1 MGVSASSLLD
11 EAKSD
16 YIRGQAQA
24 ELNDFAPYYRKQFLV
39 ARFAQVED
47 ELEQNQQQITQLLK
61 QKEAPEEAI
70 VLYEDAVWYFD
81 ENRKWRERYVV
92 VRANYCLECHESLQ
106 SYVKGANAFY
116 KLLPTG
122 GTVLTTEE
130 TYMEM
135 VDKCY
140 PDDSNP
146 VKSIPALID
155 CVNKFDMKEE
165 FAPPLSGMPGQFPV
179 YLRLPYRRDS
189 YFCFKQEAKQ
199 AAFISFL
206 SDCIKHQNQDFQ
218 KKKTCEVQAFLKAIQ
233 LLRQDRGQYE
243 AWGMLI
249 GSDVRVMAN
258 LVMEKLLPSLGKD
271 LLPRLKARKTDR
283 KKAWF
288 ITMEAAYI
296 LVQEHLLEGLT
307 ALKEECKVSVRQQE
321 VLMDMDQILNA
332 RRQLEEKIRVKV
344 SAPAEQLCSESVQPY
359 LGSVLEEL
367 MEPISSGFMDGRQL
381 METKMD
387 EVCQAVLQG
396 ADNDNLKQALG
407 EMARPNLLDC
417 CLKISSLQDKLKHLQ
432 ERFGFST
439 MTAVTHG
446 AQIDL
451 QQLMENAAYTL
462 ELMLQ
467 KAMEDNPETAGAVMD
482 KAKHRILKQFDY
494 DSSTVRKRI
503 FQEALVSIML
513 PFIKKNLVDSCK
525 PELQG
530 LEQTIYTDYANFIH
544 VENVYE
550 NILLQILD
558 KEVSKVVKEAA
569 SLHKHNLFQESSRAS
584 LSSVST
590 PSSPAPAL
598 ASSVRFPSQTPP
610 SPLAANGLPPSPTKG
625 AEPKREKVGEEVL
638 QAADWPDAKLP
649 AGEGTQNDRTLK
661 VEGISSADP
670 KPPSAETLDPSES
683 QIQENLSVQAEE
695 SRTQR
700 TDQQEAETTSS
711 EPPAVSP
718 EPPAD
723 PPEVPTAAE
732 PPAPEPSSPEPLA
745 TVEPPAP
752 EPSVVS
758 EAPTLDQTDEP
769 VNLPAEEPGSQAAAA
784 SQQPSAMLAAPP
796 GGEEAED
803 VGLKL
808 QLKTEDAEGGTASDP
823 NSLAVSVGSDSPRS
837 DPEST
842 GGISE
847 TSELLEVQSA
857 LSPEETS
864 EDQTSVGE
872 PSIEAQTGEVEAGA
886 GATAE
891 SPAELD
897 GAAFSPPAGNGPGEP
912 DVQPLD
918 CVKEIRNLVVEVIE
932 VEEPMD
938 CFPKE
943 E

>member
-24 ELNDFAPYYRKQFLV
+24 ELNDFAPYYRKQFSV

-140 PDDSNP
+140 PDDSN
-146 VKSIPALID
+146 V
-155 CVNKFDMKEE
+155 KEE

-332 RRQLEEKIRVKV
+332 RRQLEEKIRAKV
-344 SAPAEQLCSESVQPY
+344 SAPAEHLCSESVQPY

-598 ASSVRFPSQTPP
+598 ASSVRFQSQTPP

-625 AEPKREKVGEEVL
+625 AELKREKVGEEVL

-670 KPPSAETLDPSES
+670 KPPSAETLDPSEP

-695 SRTQR
+695 PRTQR

-711 EPPAVSP
+711 EPLAVSP

-769 VNLPAEEPGSQAAAA
+769 VNLPAEEPESQAAAA

-796 GGEEAED
+796 GGEEEED

-864 EDQTSVGE
+864 EDQTSEGE

-891 SPAELD
+891 SPAEPD
-897 GAAFSPPAGNGPGEP
+897 GAVFSPPAGNGPGEP
-912 DVQPLD
+912 NVHLPD
-918 CVKEIRNLVVEVIE
+918 CVKEIRNLVMEVIE

-938 CFPKE
+938 RFPKE